1 MVSTPRSTQG
11 PGNSYSRK
19 YRSIAVGGTF
29 DQIHKGHRAL
39 LSRAFDNGQQVF
51 IGLTSDELAKKMGKN
66 IRNDFAKRKSQLKR
80 YIEEN
85 YAGRDYEISKLDAA
99 FGPGIFTPAI
109 EAIAVSEETL
119 PNVAKANE
127 KRRTLGLPDMKI
139 EIVPLVLASDGRRI
153 SSTRIRA
160 GEIDSEGRFLRNKE
174 E

>member
-66 IRNDFAKRKSQLKR
+66 IRNDFAK
-80 YIEEN
+80 
-85 YAGRDYEISKLDAA
+85 
-99 FGPGIFTPAI
+99 
-109 EAIAVSEETL
+109 
-119 PNVAKANE
+119 ANE